1 MPEVEVIFLAQS
13 LAEQI
18 EKSHFRLT
26 DAAHHKWE
34 KGAWRTDW
42 HKHSGIELLYLLIRG
57 GASIET
63 SGQKI
68 GALGCTVIAYPANV
82 YHEEKMDHSRSQE
95 FYCLMLE
102 TDFVLPSLLHI
113 PDRDGK
119 LLWLFSNIHSEFC
132 EKQRNEAL
140 LSHYIKALLHGLIQM
155 KPEALPA
162 GEVIERYIRANYR
175 ERISVQDAAMAACVS
190 ESYACRV
197 LKRRLGLS
205 PIQLINN
212 LRLEEARRLLIAT
225 DSAVEQVSQEAGFAS
240 SKYFSRIFREKF
252 GCTPS
257 RFRKSEG
264 KTT

>member
-1 MPEVEVIFLAQS
+1 M
-13 LAEQI
+13 
-18 EKSHFRLT
+18 
-26 DAAHHKWE
+26 
-34 KGAWRTDW
+34 
-42 HKHSGIELLYLLIRG
+42 
-57 GASIET
+57 
-63 SGQKI
+63 
-68 GALGCTVIAYPANV
+68 
-82 YHEEKMDHSRSQE
+82 
-95 FYCLMLE
+95 
-102 TDFVLPSLLHI
+102 
-113 PDRDGK
+113 
-119 LLWLFSNIHSEFC
+119 
-132 EKQRNEAL
+132 
-140 LSHYIKALLHGLIQM
+140 
-155 KPEALPA
+155 
-162 GEVIERYIRANYR
+162 
-175 ERISVQDAAMAACVS
+175 S

>member
-1 MPEVEVIFLAQS
+1 MAQS

-34 KGAWRTDW
+34 KGVWRTDW

-132 EKQRNEAL
+132 QKQRNEAL

-155 KPEALPA
+155 KPEALSA
-162 GEVIERYIRANYR
+162 GEVI
-175 ERISVQDAAMAACVS
+175 
-190 ESYACRV
+190 
-197 LKRRLGLS
+197 
-205 PIQLINN
+205 
-212 LRLEEARRLLIAT
+212 
-225 DSAVEQVSQEAGFAS
+225 
-240 SKYFSRIFREKF
+240 
-252 GCTPS
+252 
-257 RFRKSEG
+257 
-264 KTT
+264 